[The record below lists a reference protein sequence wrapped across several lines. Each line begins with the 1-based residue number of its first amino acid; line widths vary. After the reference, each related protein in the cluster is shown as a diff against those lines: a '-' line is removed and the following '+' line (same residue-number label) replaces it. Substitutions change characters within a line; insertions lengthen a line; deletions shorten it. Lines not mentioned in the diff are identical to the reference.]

1 MSYSELLKL
10 HGSIAVAM
18 SDSGVKPGSVVAVLQ
33 EPTASWIASILA
45 IMRLG
50 AVYLPLDLS
59 APWSRL
65 SATVKDCK
73 PCLVLADSET
83 EGLSGLLEI
92 PDLAILNVSSSSLVS
107 TVPAPQIECH
117 PDEIALM
124 LYTSGSTG
132 APKGIALKHEGI
144 RNHVEPMQETF
155 GLSAEVVLQQSS
167 CSFDLSYSQIFTA
180 LCFGGSICTVPRNI
194 RGDALAITALIASE
208 GVTYTLATP
217 TEYAMW
223 LRYGQAGSL
232 RDSSWSK
239 AICAGEQ
246 CSPNL
251 LAQFDALQKD
261 ELKLFNAYGPTE
273 ASVLVTAMELLYR
286 DSESSNVT
294 RKIPAGRVLPNY
306 SLYVVDE
313 GLHILPPG
321 VQGEIYLGGAGIA
334 RGYVNNPKLTSEKF
348 IADPF
353 ASDHLKSQGWTTM
366 HRVGDV
372 GRWTADGSI
381 VIEGRVSGDTQ
392 LKVHG
397 IRLDVREVEGA
408 ILQAAREALLDAAV
422 SLRSSLDNRDE
433 FLIAHVVFH
442 PEYPTEQRESFLQ
455 ALPSRLQL
463 PNYMR
468 PAVVVPLEEMPRTL
482 SSKLDRKA
490 IENLPL
496 PETTWHGDQNERSSS
511 LTPTEARLRDI
522 WADMIPGMRRGL
534 HRVTSETDFF
544 NVGGTSLLL
553 IGLQAE
559 IREAFNMRLPV
570 VEMFQSSSLGGI
582 ASLIEHRDSG
592 PVKPINWNQETAL
605 PQAALQPSMNPG
617 KVTNDASVV
626 VLTGA
631 TGYLGRAI
639 LQALIDDDE
648 IKEVH
653 CIGIRHL
660 NSRSDMISLPK
671 VHLYHGNLT
680 LPRLGLTK
688 DEAKNIFSSATRIIH
703 NGADASHMRHYQSLR
718 LPNLQSTKELVEM
731 AANAG
736 RRIPI
741 HYISTTTL
749 SPYFA
754 GGNEQETFPPVSLAA
769 YQPPTDG
776 FGGYPA
782 TKWASEHCLE
792 RLHQH
797 WLPTGGWPVFIHR
810 PSLISRAADEPAL
823 DVVHNVRYFARLMR
837 AVPVAPNVAGYLDE
851 VPLDTVVD
859 GIITTLHGP
868 DAASPGIR
876 FRHYCGKDKLPLS
889 DMKGWILGVDGPA
902 AGEDAVVEMPLDQWA
917 TRAADMGMDPGVV
930 AWVASVAGQRD
941 LRFPM
946 VVD

>member
-1 MSYSELLKL
+1 MSYSDLLKL
-10 HGSIAVAM
+10 HESMAAAM
-18 SDSGVKPGSVVAVLQ
+18 HDSGVTPGSVVAVLQ

-50 AVYLPLDLS
+50 AVYLPLDPS

-65 SATVKDCK
+65 NAAFKECK
-73 PCLVLADSET
+73 PCLLLVDSET
-83 EGLSGLLEI
+83 ESLTGRLEA
-92 PDLAILNVSSSSLVS
+92 PNLTTLNVASSSLVA
-107 TVPAPQIECH
+107 TKAVPSIACR
-117 PDEIALM
+117 PDDTALM

-132 APKGIALKHEGI
+132 APKGIILKHEGI
-144 RNHVEPMQETF
+144 RNHVESLQETL
-155 GLSAEVVLQQSS
+155 GISAEVVLQQSS
-167 CSFDLSYSQIFTA
+167 CSFDLSYSQVFTA
-180 LCFGGSICTVPRNI
+180 VCFGGSICTVSRNI
-194 RGDALAITALIASE
+194 RGDAVAITALIASE

-223 LRYGQAGSL
+223 LQYGQSGPL
-232 RDSSWSK
+232 QHSSWAK

-246 CSPNL
+246 CSQNIL
-251 LAQFDALQKD
+251 TQFDALQKD
-261 ELKLFNAYGPTE
+261 ELKVFNAYGPTE
-273 ASVLVTAMELLYR
+273 ASVLVTATELRYKDR
-286 DSESSNVT
+286 DGCQPAHKV
-294 RKIPAGRVLPNY
+294 PAGNVLPNCT
-306 SLYVVDE
+306 LYVVDE

-334 RGYVNNPKLTSEKF
+334 SGYVNNPELTSEKF
-348 IADPF
+348 IANPF
-353 ASDHLKSQGWTTM
+353 ASDHLKSQGWTTL

-392 LKVHG
+392 VKIHG
-397 IRLDVREVEGA
+397 IRLDVREVEDA
-408 ILQAAREALLDAAV
+408 ILEVAGEALSDAAV
-422 SLRSSLDNRDE
+422 SLRSSLDNRHE
-433 FLIAHVVFH
+433 FLVAHVVFR
-442 PEYPTEQRESFLQ
+442 PEYPVENRQRFLQ
-455 ALPSRLQL
+455 ALPCRLQL

-468 PAVVVPLEEMPRTL
+468 PAVVIPLDEFPRTI

-490 IENLPL
+490 IGNSVL
-496 PETTWHGDQNERSSS
+496 PEITWRGDENERGSN
-511 LTPTEARLRDI
+511 LTTTEARLRDI
-522 WADMIPGMRRGL
+522 WVDMIPGLSRGL
-534 HRVTSETDFF
+534 HRVTNETDFF
-544 NVGGTSLLL
+544 NVGGTSQLL

-559 IREAFNMRLPV
+559 IRDAFNMRLPI
-570 VEMFQSSSLGGI
+570 VEMFQSSSLRGI
-582 ASLIEHRDSG
+582 ASLIENRDAG
-592 PVKPINWNQETAL
+592 PVKPIDWDQETAL
-605 PQAALQPSMNPG
+605 PDAALQRCEIAGTST
-617 KVTNDASVV
+617 KDASVV

-631 TGYLGRAI
+631 TGYLGRA
-639 LQALIDDDE
+639 LLEALLDDDGV
-648 IKEVH
+648 KEVH
-653 CIGIRHL
+653 CIGIRRL
-660 NSRSDMISLPK
+660 KSSSDMIGMRK
-671 VHLYHGNLT
+671 VHLYEGNLT
-680 LPRLGLTK
+680 LPRLGLTEK
-688 DEAKNIFSSATRIIH
+688 DAKVIFSSATRIIH

-754 GGNEQETFPPVSLAA
+754 AGIEHETFPPVSLAT

-797 WLPTGGWPVFIHR
+797 WIPTGGWPIFIHR
-810 PSLISRAADEPAL
+810 PSLISRAADDPAL

-851 VPLDTVVD
+851 VALSTVVN
-859 GIITTLHGP
+859 GIVTSLHGRGA
-868 DAASPGIR
+868 DHPGVR
-876 FRHYCGKDKLPLS
+876 FRHYCGKEKLPLS
-889 DMKGWILGVDGPA
+889 DMKSWILGTGGRAP
-902 AGEDAVVEMPLDQWA
+902 GEADVEEMPLDQWA
-917 TRAADMGMDPGVV
+917 TRAADMGMDPAVV

-946 VVD
+946 VVE